1 MALVRRTAA
10 HAPGG
15 RGGSAHGCGRPMG
28 GGGGRPCMPWARP
41 ETSGSLQAQAW
52 MCHCS
57 VKRMLWQVAVSFNQR
72 VAGVRQR
79 PGGVRTQP
87 KMHGMGSSKRWG
99 CSKQVK
105 VLHSRLIRT

>member
-41 ETSGSLQAQAW
+41 KPQGHFKLRPG
-52 MCHCS
+52 C
-57 VKRMLWQVAVSFNQR
+57 VVAVQSACFGKWQCLLTSATR
-72 VAGVRQR
+72 VCDSVQVVCAHSLKCTGWAGVNAGDAANR
-79 PGGVRTQP
+79 
-87 KMHGMGSSKRWG
+87 
-99 CSKQVK
+99 
-105 VLHSRLIRT
+105 